1 MSGHISK
8 SAVQL
13 TVERRLREALEL
25 LKRSAGY
32 ASAYPSIGGHAL
44 STEISEFRGQV
55 LAELDTAVPE
65 QEEPSHG

>member
-1 MSGHISK
+1 MNTMAK

-25 LKRSAGY
+25 LKRGAGY
-32 ASAYPSIGGHAL
+32 ASPYPSIGGHRL

-55 LAELDTAVPE
+55 LAELDHATQQA
-65 QEEPSHG
+65 EEETHG

>member
-1 MSGHISK
+1 MNTMAK

-32 ASAYPSIGGHAL
+32 ASAYPSIGGHKL
-44 STEISEFRGQV
+44 STEITEFRRDVQ
-55 LAELDTAVPE
+55 AELENATHDA
-65 QEEPSHG
+65 EEETHG

>member
-1 MSGHISK
+1 MNSMTK

-32 ASAYPSIGGHAL
+32 ASAYPTIGGHKL
-44 STEISEFRGQV
+44 NDEICRFREAVQ
-55 LAELDTAVPE
+55 AELEHATHDA
-65 QEEPSHG
+65 EEENHG